1 MTVTKN
7 SIEITWDAPRS
18 ATEYL
23 IYENRNL
30 IDTVSTTTFT
40 HSGLSIETEYTYTV
54 ESRYDG
60 IKSTLSAPLTL
71 STDPPSL
78 RSISL
83 DYNTS
88 GNTLVSFIPLE
99 SGEFTINYITAT
111 DETAV
116 DSVPITITPEQVG
129 DSTMVRL
136 LTDFG
141 YTGEVTA
148 SFDGVDYASASA
160 EVPPAPPTLI
170 PETIT
175 ATSIVLSWD
184 APRSA
189 TEYVIY
195 EDGKE
200 LTTVSGTTYLHTGLT
215 PNTEYTYTAKSTYS
229 TKTSTLSA
237 PLPVTTASLSVG
249 DLSFSYNEFGNTLA
263 SFIPSEA
270 GEYTISYITAGDETA
285 VDSVTADV
293 SQVNVSTTATLLT
306 DFGYV
311 GEVTVSFASTEYAR
325 GDIAVPPAPPVLVA
339 GDSHCNKY

>member
-1 MTVTKN
+1 MQQELSAVPPAPPVLVAGDITKN

-30 IDTVSTTTFT
+30 IDTIPDTTFT

-148 SFDGVDYASASA
+148 SMQQ
-160 EVPPAPPTLI
+160 E
-170 PETIT
+170 
-175 ATSIVLSWD
+175 
-184 APRSA
+184 
-189 TEYVIY
+189 
-195 EDGKE
+195 
-200 LTTVSGTTYLHTGLT
+200 
-215 PNTEYTYTAKSTYS
+215 
-229 TKTSTLSA
+229 
-237 PLPVTTASLSVG
+237 
-249 DLSFSYNEFGNTLA
+249 
-263 SFIPSEA
+263 
-270 GEYTISYITAGDETA
+270 
-285 VDSVTADV
+285 
-293 SQVNVSTTATLLT
+293 Q
-306 DFGYV
+306 
-311 GEVTVSFASTEYAR
+311 
-325 GDIAVPPAPPVLVA
+325 
-339 GDSHCNKY
+339 

>member
-1 MTVTKN
+1 MM
-7 SIEITWDAPRS
+7 
-18 ATEYL
+18 
-23 IYENRNL
+23 
-30 IDTVSTTTFT
+30 
-40 HSGLSIETEYTYTV
+40 
-54 ESRYDG
+54 ESNPL
-60 IKSTLSAPLTL
+60 LSAPLTL
-71 STDPPSL
+71 STTPSL
-78 RSISL
+78 RGTLSL
-83 DYNTS
+83 SYNDD
-88 GNTLVSFIPLE
+88 GNTLVSFTPTE
-99 SGEFTINYITAT
+99 AGEYTLSYTITAGS
-111 DETAV
+111 DESAV
-116 DSVPITITPEQVG
+116 ESVTVTITPENTLATG
-129 DSTMVRL
+129 SPL
-136 LTDFG
+136 LTSPG

-229 TKTSTLSA
+229 TKTSTLSI

-270 GEYTISYITAGDETA
+270 GEYTISYITATDETA

-325 GDIAVPPAPPVLVA
+325 GDSSCSTCCP
-339 GDSHCNKY
+339 HT